1 MKFLIKSK
9 RKHGNVEEFR
19 WSRSGYSD
27 DALMGIV
34 DDHASKV
41 NAFNDF
47 AETFHIMNDIWL
59 PMIDFDIHVIKSE
72 EQLGQLM
79 YD

>member
-1 MKFLIKSK
+1 
-9 RKHGNVEEFR
+9 
-19 WSRSGYSD
+19 
-27 DALMGIV
+27 
-34 DDHASKV
+34 
-41 NAFNDF
+41 
-47 AETFHIMNDIWL
+47 MNDIWL